1 MSILTKIASHICF
14 DTHTHQSGHM
24 AVSIDSFRIVKRG
37 FTNQKIKRKISEA
50 LLIKK
55 YKSSLNKQE
64 YFVPIIL
71 FI

>member
-1 MSILTKIASHICF
+1 MLQ
-14 DTHTHQSGHM
+14 HTHQSGHTV
-24 AVSIDSFRIVKRG
+24 VSIDNSELSKDVL
-37 FTNQKIKRKISEA
+37 KILKMKLKISEA